1 MISERREPVSRK
13 EKSSAIREDPASPM
27 YTSWFLHRNFSVSI
41 IYPYCLL
48 MCYLKHLMSRDITNA
63 NVSSPLRKYA
73 GVKKKSKRKQKE
85 TEGEN

>member
-1 MISERREPVSRK
+1 
-13 EKSSAIREDPASPM
+13 
-27 YTSWFLHRNFSVSI
+27 
-41 IYPYCLL
+41 
-48 MCYLKHLMSRDITNA
+48 MSRDITNA